1 MATKHILVVDDDPP
15 IRTLIADQLSIH
27 DFRVSTA
34 SNGEGMARVLAESI
48 VDLIVLDL
56 RLANEDGLG
65 LLRELRGHSDVPIII
80 LTGQHLDEVDRIVG
94 LELGADD
101 YVAKPF
107 SPRELLA
114 RIRAVLRRV
123 QARAIPRSKRDKPA
137 RYRFGGWELNL
148 RTRQL
153 MSPVGQLTPLTKGEY
168 ALLMAFLGAPQQ
180 VLSRDQLLTVSR
192 LHDDEVYDRSIDVQ
206 ILRLRRKLEA
216 NPSDPQLIKT
226 ERGAGYIFAAAVET
240 F

>member
-1 MATKHILVVDDDPP
+1 MGAMTTKHILVVDDDPT
-15 IRTLIADQLSIH
+15 IRSLVTDYLSVH

-34 SNGEGMARVLAESI
+34 SDGEGMARLLAESI
-48 VDLIVLDL
+48 VDLIVLDM
-56 RLANEDGLG
+56 RLGKEDGLG

-80 LTGQHLDEVDRIVG
+80 LTGQRLDEVDRIVG

-123 QARAIPRSKRDKPA
+123 QGRETPPSKRDQPV

-148 RTRQL
+148 H
-153 MSPVGQLTPLTKGEY
+153 
-168 ALLMAFLGAPQQ
+168 A
-180 VLSRDQLLTVSR
+180 D
-192 LHDDEVYDRSIDVQ
+192 
-206 ILRLRRKLEA
+206 
-216 NPSDPQLIKT
+216 
-226 ERGAGYIFAAAVET
+226 
-240 F
+240 